1 MNSSLPKKF
10 GALLKKFRRSS
21 PDGRRFV
28 AAVIDAHPRFACEA
42 ALWAECIATLKG
54 CQPVLYLVGCSP
66 PNLIAF
72 AREKGIEI
80 RTCSHLYPEAP
91 HCSKYIP
98 FDDLCGQNVA
108 VLDCDLFPVRDF
120 TPFLSN
126 ELIRL
131 PPNNHA
137 NPAWPVF
144 SRILKAAGFEGP
156 EPSLALFK
164 GGGGRDTDRFNV
176 SAGLI
181 WLPGVHSVR
190 RNRFRYWAEWLL
202 ANRDRLEFRLV
213 NVDQIA
219 IALAIREDSAAFSF
233 LPAHTNAILQLL
245 PEINQVFALHLTSGH
260 ISQYPTFF
268 NNRQLVAQKI
278 NPILSAD
285 IERLNTRIRR
295 VLPYLDRWPETRDF
309 SKNFLNPSW
318 RRPAWHE

>member
-1 MNSSLPKKF
+1 MNSSLPTKL
-10 GALLKKFRRSS
+10 GCLWKKFRRGSS
-21 PDGRRFV
+21 DSRKFV
-28 AAVIDAHPRFACEA
+28 AAVVDAHPRFACEA
-42 ALWAECIATLKG
+42 ALWAECIETLEG
-54 CQPVLYLVGCSP
+54 CQPVLYLVGSSP

-72 AREKGIEI
+72 ARERGIEI

-120 TPFLSN
+120 TSFLSN

-137 NPAWPVF
+137 NPARPVF
-144 SRILKAAGFEGP
+144 TRIMQAVGVEDS
-156 EPSLALFK
+156 EPGLALFK

-181 WLPGVHSVR
+181 WLPSIHSAR

-202 ANRDRLEFRLV
+202 ANRDRLELRLV
-213 NVDQIA
+213 NIDQIA
-219 IALAIREDSAAFSF
+219 LALAIREDSTAFSF

-245 PEINQVFALHLTSGH
+245 PEINQVFAFHLTSGH
-260 ISQYPTFF
+260 ISQYPAFF
-268 NNRQLVAQKI
+268 KKRQLIAQEI
-278 NPILSAD
+278 NPALSEE

-309 SKNFLNPSW
+309 SENFLNPSW
-318 RRPAWHE
+318 RRPA